1 MKPEKKA
8 LLIGYLTCFGIATA
22 ITLLVFWSKGFF
34 NHSIGENVQILADG
48 FFVSGILMTMFAG
61 FLYVASEG
69 ALIGISYVLRN
80 VVLAFMPMGRLKHE
94 KYSQYRERK
103 LSGRTESNNSYVLI
117 VGLIFLLIGIIFTGI
132 WYTNFY
138 NIV

>member
-8 LLIGYLTCFGIATA
+8 LLIGYLTCFCIASA
-22 ITLLVFWSKGFF
+22 ITLIVFSSKGFF
-34 NHSIGENVQILADG
+34 NHSIGVNVQILADG
-48 FFVSGILMTMFAG
+48 FSVSGILMTLFAG

-69 ALIGISYVLRN
+69 ALIGISFVLRN
-80 VVLAFMPMGRLKHE
+80 VILAFIPMGRTKHE

-103 LSGRTESNNSYVLI
+103 LSEIKESNNSYVLV
-117 VGLIFLLIGIIFTGI
+117 VGLVFLLVGIIFTII